1 MAFVLTICEFQ
12 IVARMFCVEPN
23 CKNGI
28 GIVLVLSALR
38 AQIFIFGWFPSIAV
52 SSVQSFFVRAKTIDT
67 EGFDS
72 RRCRIAA
79 VLGRKDRKK
88 SSQVKFPFFRCFYWR
103 FSDFVLNFV
112 DREGQKNIGV
122 CVSAQRQSLL
132 FQHLYLSYVLFHV
145 LTLSPKDGRAAALY
159 GKDPYGMSSESTAL
173 YIGIT
178 SSLEYFAE
186 PLVLLLKTADFCRR
200 HKERAPSK
208 FFTC

>member
-1 MAFVLTICEFQ
+1 M
-12 IVARMFCVEPN
+12 
-23 CKNGI
+23 
-28 GIVLVLSALR
+28 
-38 AQIFIFGWFPSIAV
+38 
-52 SSVQSFFVRAKTIDT
+52 
-67 EGFDS
+67 
-72 RRCRIAA
+72 
-79 VLGRKDRKK
+79 
-88 SSQVKFPFFRCFYWR
+88 
-103 FSDFVLNFV
+103 NFV

-159 GKDPYGMSSESTAL
+159 GKDPYGMSFESTAL

-178 SSLEYFAE
+178 SLPEYFAE
-186 PLVLLLKTADFCRR
+186 PLVMQLERADFCRR

>member
-1 MAFVLTICEFQ
+1 MCLRKDSLSIFFHISYSS
-12 IVARMFCVEPN
+12 
-23 CKNGI
+23 
-28 GIVLVLSALR
+28 LSA
-38 AQIFIFGWFPSIAV
+38 
-52 SSVQSFFVRAKTIDT
+52 
-67 EGFDS
+67 
-72 RRCRIAA
+72 
-79 VLGRKDRKK
+79 
-88 SSQVKFPFFRCFYWR
+88 
-103 FSDFVLNFV
+103 
-112 DREGQKNIGV
+112 
-122 CVSAQRQSLL
+122 LL

-186 PLVLLLKTADFCRR
+186 PFVLLLKTADFCRR

>member
-1 MAFVLTICEFQ
+1 M
-12 IVARMFCVEPN
+12 
-23 CKNGI
+23 
-28 GIVLVLSALR
+28 
-38 AQIFIFGWFPSIAV
+38 
-52 SSVQSFFVRAKTIDT
+52 
-67 EGFDS
+67 
-72 RRCRIAA
+72 
-79 VLGRKDRKK
+79 
-88 SSQVKFPFFRCFYWR
+88 
-103 FSDFVLNFV
+103 NFV

-186 PLVLLLKTADFCRR
+186 PFVLLLKTADFCRR
-200 HKERAPSK
+200 QKERAPSK

>member
-1 MAFVLTICEFQ
+1 M
-12 IVARMFCVEPN
+12 
-23 CKNGI
+23 
-28 GIVLVLSALR
+28 
-38 AQIFIFGWFPSIAV
+38 
-52 SSVQSFFVRAKTIDT
+52 
-67 EGFDS
+67 
-72 RRCRIAA
+72 
-79 VLGRKDRKK
+79 
-88 SSQVKFPFFRCFYWR
+88 
-103 FSDFVLNFV
+103 NFV

-159 GKDPYGMSSESTAL
+159 GKDPYGMSAESTAL

-200 HKERAPSK
+200 HIERAPSK

>member
-1 MAFVLTICEFQ
+1 M
-12 IVARMFCVEPN
+12 
-23 CKNGI
+23 
-28 GIVLVLSALR
+28 
-38 AQIFIFGWFPSIAV
+38 
-52 SSVQSFFVRAKTIDT
+52 
-67 EGFDS
+67 
-72 RRCRIAA
+72 
-79 VLGRKDRKK
+79 
-88 SSQVKFPFFRCFYWR
+88 
-103 FSDFVLNFV
+103 NFV

-132 FQHLYLSYVLFHV
+132 FQHLYLSYVLFHI

-178 SSLEYFAE
+178 SLKYFAE
-186 PLVLLLKTADFCRR
+186 PFVLLLKTADFCRR

>member
-1 MAFVLTICEFQ
+1 MAVGANAPPRPTHRSCGSL
-12 IVARMFCVEPN
+12 
-23 CKNGI
+23 
-28 GIVLVLSALR
+28 ALADSR
-38 AQIFIFGWFPSIAV
+38 RKVKDALYY
-52 SSVQSFFVRAKTIDT
+52 SVFKEQAEAKTIAT

-72 RRCRIAA
+72 RRCRIAV
-79 VLGRKDRKK
+79 VLGRKGRKK

-178 SSLEYFAE
+178 SYSRWFSI
-186 PLVLLLKTADFCRR
+186 K
-200 HKERAPSK
+200 
-208 FFTC
+208 